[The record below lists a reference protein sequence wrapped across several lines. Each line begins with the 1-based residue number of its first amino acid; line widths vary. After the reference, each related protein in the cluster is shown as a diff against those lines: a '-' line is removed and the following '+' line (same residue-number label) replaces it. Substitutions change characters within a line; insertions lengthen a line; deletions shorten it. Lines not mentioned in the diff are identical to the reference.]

1 SIKALGHVNPEAIDE
16 YAEQKARYDYLGGQ
30 LKDLEASKVELEKI
44 ISSIEDEM
52 RVMFVK
58 TFEEVNENFKQVFR
72 ELFGGGSAHLTL
84 SDPDNVLTSGIEI
97 SAAPP
102 GKMIKNLSLLSGGE
116 QAFVAIALLFALIK
130 VNPSSFC
137 IFDEIEAAL
146 DEVNVTRVANYV
158 KRYSKELQMIV
169 ISHRR
174 GLMEVADTL
183 YGVTMPRRGISKVFV
198 LDVDSVSEK
207 TMRDAEL
214 VE

>member
-1 SIKALGHVNPEAIDE
+1 
-16 YAEQKARYDYLGGQ
+16 
-30 LKDLEASKVELEKI
+30 
-44 ISSIEDEM
+44 M
-52 RVMFVK
+52 
-58 TFEEVNENFKQVFR
+58 
-72 ELFGGGSAHLTL
+72 
-84 SDPDNVLTSGIEI
+84 
-97 SAAPP
+97 
-102 GKMIKNLSLLSGGE
+102 
-116 QAFVAIALLFALIK
+116 FALIK
-130 VNPSSFC
+130 VNPSPFC

>member
-1 SIKALGHVNPEAIDE
+1 MTVSLSPEDDILYRAVE
-16 YAEQKARYDYLGGQ
+16 ATNGG
-30 LKDLEASKVELEKI
+30 DS
-44 ISSIEDEM
+44 
-52 RVMFVK
+52 
-58 TFEEVNENFKQVFR
+58 T
-72 ELFGGGSAHLTL
+72 AHLSLT
-84 SDPDNVLTSGIEI
+84 DPDNVLTSGIEI

-116 QAFVAIALLFALIK
+116 QSFVAIALIFALIK
-130 VNPSSFC
+130 VNPSPFC

-146 DEVNVTRVANYV
+146 DEVNVTRVANYI
-158 KRYSKELQMIV
+158 KSYSKELQMIV

-174 GLMEVADTL
+174 GLMEVADSL

-207 TMRDAEL
+207 TMTENAF